1 MKVVELHIRTLAAIL
16 IWLVAALLILN
27 VMFKSGWILLIS
39 VILMI
44 TAIVIYFLPRLKKQQ
59 NQKTKLF

>member
-1 MKVVELHIRTLAAIL
+1 MKVMELHIRTLAAIL

-59 NQKTKLF
+59 NQKAKLF

>member
-59 NQKTKLF
+59 NQKAKLF